1 MYNKFFGF
9 SEKPFE
15 PTPDPKFLYLPR
27 SHREALASMTHA
39 INNRNGFIS
48 VTGEVGTGKTMLIH
62 AFLTH
67 LDERV
72 RTVHIFHTTLTF
84 NELLKTIL
92 SELHVA
98 DIKEDTAALVTQLAQ
113 YVRQINSKNE
123 MLAIIIDEAQDLP
136 PIVMKDLQTITP
148 LGSKGMKIVFV
159 GQPGFEDKLKAEDLE
174 PLKQSIE
181 TRRQIRGF
189 SEEES
194 ANYIDHRLKLV
205 GRSSLEIFSPEALS
219 LICSYSRGIPRVIN
233 ILCDNALLMG
243 FRSSTK
249 KIEVD
254 TIQEVIR
261 NLEGPRRR
269 KAVFSS
275 TALVNKFH
283 AFPFGL
289 NFLLKKATL
298 IIALSLLCLGA
309 FIFLTHRYLQQKSD
323 KPLEI
328 KSLQSRKVDT
338 KPPSTPISS
347 QKTQPPPQKTPPP
360 ASAAALG
367 RDYTLKKIVAV
378 KKGQTIS
385 QLTQEYYG
393 MVNLTLIDLLL
404 ELNPTITNVHLILV
418 DQEIK
423 IPNITEKLLV
433 VPSADHTYKIH
444 AGTFETLDPAKL
456 YGDEPALKG
465 KEVETLPRSVS
476 PREAWHR
483 VLIGKF
489 NNKDEALKMIFLL
502 KEKGLLPAFGGLL
515 KNQSEDIKIGT
526 HSFFSKNWS
535 GRAIWRASAPE
546 GAQLMEPHGQSPW
559 YLYEIPAYA
568 CGR

>member
-1 MYNKFFGF
+1 MYNEFFGF
-9 SEKPFE
+9 SETPFE
-15 PTPDPKFLYLPR
+15 PTPNPKFLYLPR
-27 SHREALASMTHA
+27 THREALASMTHA
-39 INNRNGFIS
+39 IKNRNGFIS

-72 RTVHIFHTTLTF
+72 KTVHIFHTTLTF

-92 SELHVA
+92 SESHVA
-98 DIKEDTAALVTQLAQ
+98 DIKEDTAGLVNQLAQ
-113 YVRQINSKNE
+113 YIRQLNSKNE

-136 PIVMKDLQTITP
+136 SIVMKDLQSIIP

-159 GQPGFEDKLKAEDLE
+159 GQPGFEEKLKAEDLE

-194 ANYIDHRLKLV
+194 VKYIDHRLKLV

-243 FRSSTK
+243 YRSSTK
-249 KIEVD
+249 KIEAD
-254 TIQEVIR
+254 MIHEVIR
-261 NLEGPRRR
+261 NLEGPSRRN
-269 KAVFSS
+269 AVLSS
-275 TALVNKFH
+275 TATAVVNKFH

-289 NFLLKKATL
+289 NVLFKKTTL
-298 IIALSLLCLGA
+298 IIALSLLCMGA
-309 FIFLTHRYLQQKSD
+309 FIFLAHQYLQQTSTKIS
-323 KPLEI
+323 EI
-328 KSLQSRKVDT
+328 KSLQNHEVNS
-338 KPPSTPISS
+338 PPPAAPTSA
-347 QKTQPPPQKTPPP
+347 QKAPPPPQKTPPSVP
-360 ASAAALG
+360 AAALG
-367 RDYTLKKIVAV
+367 REYTLKKMVAV

-404 ELNPTITNVHLILV
+404 ELNPAITNVHLIRI

-423 IPNITEKLLV
+423 IPNLTEKLLI
-433 VPSADHTYKIH
+433 VPAPDHTYKIH
-444 AGTFETLDPAKL
+444 AGTFETPDAARL
-456 YGDEPALKG
+456 YSDEPALKG
-465 KEVETLPRSVS
+465 KEIEVLPRSVS
-476 PREAWHR
+476 PRETWHR

-489 NNKDEALKMIFLL
+489 DNNEEALKMIFLL
-502 KEKGLLPAFGGLL
+502 KEKGLLPAFGGIL
-515 KNQSEDIKIGT
+515 N
-526 HSFFSKNWS
+526 
-535 GRAIWRASAPE
+535 
-546 GAQLMEPHGQSPW
+546 
-559 YLYEIPAYA
+559 Y
-568 CGR
+568 

>member
-1 MYNKFFGF
+1 MYNEFFGF
-9 SEKPFE
+9 SETPFE
-15 PTPDPKFLYLPR
+15 PTPNPKFLYLSR

-39 INNRNGFIS
+39 VKNRKGFIS
-48 VTGEVGTGKTMLIH
+48 VTGDVGTGKTMLIH
-62 AFLTH
+62 AFLTR

-98 DIKEDTAALVTQLAQ
+98 NIKEDTTDLLSQLAQ
-113 YVRQINSKNE
+113 YVRQLNSKDE

-136 PIVMKDLQTITP
+136 PIVMKDLQMIAP

-159 GQPGFEDKLKAEDLE
+159 GQPGFEDKLKAEDLG

-194 ANYIDHRLKLV
+194 AKYIDHRLKLA

-254 TIQEVIR
+254 MIHEVIR

-269 KAVFSS
+269 RAVLSS
-275 TALVNKFH
+275 TAVVNKFH

-289 NFLLKKATL
+289 NFLFKKATP

-309 FIFLTHRYLQQKSD
+309 FIFLTHRYLRQKSTD
-323 KPLEI
+323 ISEI
-328 KSLQSRKVDT
+328 KSLQSHEVNT
-338 KPPSTPISS
+338 PPPSAPKSS
-347 QKTQPPPQKTPPP
+347 QKTPPPPQKTPSP
-360 ASAAALG
+360 AVTAALG
-367 RDYTLKKIVAV
+367 REYTLKKIVAV
-378 KKGQTIS
+378 GKGQTIS

-404 ELNPTITNVHLILV
+404 ELNPAINNVHLILV

-423 IPNITEKLLV
+423 VPNITEVLLII
-433 VPSADHTYKIH
+433 PSSDHTYRIH
-444 AGTFETLDPAKL
+444 AGTFETPDSAKL
-456 YGDEPALKG
+456 YSDEQVLKE
-465 KEVETLPRSVS
+465 KKIEIVPRNVS
-476 PREAWHR
+476 PRETWHR

-489 NNKDEALKMIFLL
+489 DNKEEALKMIFLL
-502 KEKGLLPAFGGLL
+502 KEKGLLPAFGGIL
-515 KNQSEDIKIGT
+515 K
-526 HSFFSKNWS
+526 
-535 GRAIWRASAPE
+535 
-546 GAQLMEPHGQSPW
+546 
-559 YLYEIPAYA
+559 
-568 CGR
+568 